1 MNCGNTGSG
10 SDAIKGTDRRV
21 QAGATERGGSALAVA
36 PKLSVLAP
44 PNQIPQGI
52 YQATATPAQLIKGGY
67 WVGGKLF
74 APPPKSEIS
83 AAKFDRALRL
93 RDG

>member
-1 MNCGNTGSG
+1 MFRPVPPN
-10 SDAIKGTDRRV
+10 
-21 QAGATERGGSALAVA
+21 GGSALAVA
-36 PKLSVLAP
+36 PKLSVLA

-74 APPPKSEIS
+74 APPEVRDLGREVRPCVTP
-83 AAKFDRALRL
+83 AGWLVTAPAGATALPFQQ
-93 RDG
+93 